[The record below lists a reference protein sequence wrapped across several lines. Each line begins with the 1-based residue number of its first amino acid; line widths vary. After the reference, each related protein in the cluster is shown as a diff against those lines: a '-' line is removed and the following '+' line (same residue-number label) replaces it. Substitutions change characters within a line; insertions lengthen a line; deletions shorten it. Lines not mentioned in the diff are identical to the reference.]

1 MPPRVAPFQKISSLE
16 NGSAPFFE
24 ALKPGQFLEAL
35 FEALPNTHLFVKDR
49 QGRFMAASEGFA
61 RQIGAGGIA
70 EILGKT
76 DHDFI
81 PDFIANAFVKDDL
94 TVIKSG
100 VAILQKVELV
110 PTRNSLDWLTTSKV
124 PLYSRD
130 GSIIGLAGVIR
141 QTEDS
146 DEIYRENPVVH
157 RIVDFLGENFPSKI
171 TVMDM
176 ASHAGISASTV
187 ERLFRSTFGISPL
200 KYLKKVRLHCAC
212 KMLRTTRK
220 TLVTIA
226 RECGFNDPTGMSRD
240 FRLELKINPRSYR
253 NSFGGKKPASPRG
266 ASAK

>member
-1 MPPRVAPFQKISSLE
+1 MPPRVAPFQKISRFEDFS
-16 NGSAPFFE
+16 NAFFE
-24 ALKPGQFLEAL
+24 ELKPGQFLESL
-35 FEALPNTHLFVKDR
+35 FEALPNAHLFVKDR
-49 QGRFMAASEGFA
+49 AGRFMAASPGFA
-61 RQIGAGGIA
+61 RQIGAGSVA
-70 EILGKT
+70 EIIGKT

-94 TVIKSG
+94 SVLKTG
-100 VAILQKVELV
+100 VPILQKVELV
-110 PTRNSLDWLTTSKV
+110 PSRSSLDWLTTSKV
-124 PLYSRD
+124 PLYGRD
-130 GSIIGLAGVIR
+130 GGIIGLAGVIR

-157 RIVDFLGENFPSKI
+157 RIVDFLGEHYPSKI
-171 TVMDM
+171 TVADM

-220 TLVTIA
+220 TLETIA
-226 RECGFNDPTGMSRD
+226 RECGFTDPTGMSRD

-253 NSFGGKKPASPRG
+253 NSFGSKKPAAPRG
-266 ASAK
+266 KSFR